1 MSVFL
6 PTDDD
11 SRADDGLRGH
21 AIRVGVLLGLTTTA
35 PKTFEESYFTH
46 IEVVLVFVKNNQGID
61 CLRYPAVHG
70 RNGCH
75 THVGRFHVMQ
85 EEDLQAGGQ
94 RGLTG
99 TFLTEKIQDG
109 EMTGALIDHVPEKGG
124 YQVAESD
131 AGVVA
136 KDFRQLFHERAEKH
150 AVAFSVHH
158 QSLKLVDFRIV
169 PVDFRG
175 GGNVI
180 GMVAVVL
187 YDTHFIG
194 FMKDAMLKDAVAER
208 EELLALVPAE
218 LPDSLGR
225 LGAGVEELLDVVE
238 FVYLAQPYIIADR
251 TYLLLEVGDGAHF
264 GLLQLDDAAVAEGVE
279 QPEEADTVILIMDM
293 EQGFHPKVGK
303 ADGVFII
310 LAQAIVTVVADK
322 QVELPERIGLFLLLV
337 HHGRLF
343 GPLGLVAGLCHGILP
358 QAGLSVDLTQLLD
371 ALFIYELVLYIT
383 KQVAN
388 VIDAVDFPEQRTG
401 RGKLLLCLPDDE
413 MLFLQVAVDFFA

>member
-1 MSVFL
+1 
-6 PTDDD
+6 
-11 SRADDGLRGH
+11 
-21 AIRVGVLLGLTTTA
+21 
-35 PKTFEESYFTH
+35 
-46 IEVVLVFVKNNQGID
+46 
-61 CLRYPAVHG
+61 
-70 RNGCH
+70 
-75 THVGRFHVMQ
+75 
-85 EEDLQAGGQ
+85 
-94 RGLTG
+94 
-99 TFLTEKIQDG
+99 
-109 EMTGALIDHVPEKGG
+109 
-124 YQVAESD
+124 
-131 AGVVA
+131 
-136 KDFRQLFHERAEKH
+136 
-150 AVAFSVHH
+150 
-158 QSLKLVDFRIV
+158 
-169 PVDFRG
+169 
-175 GGNVI
+175 
-180 GMVAVVL
+180 MVAVVL
-187 YDTHFIG
+187 YDTHFIS

-343 GPLGLVAGLCHGILP
+343 SPLGLVAGLCHGILP
-358 QAGLSVDLTQLLD
+358 QAGLSVDLAQLLD

-401 RGKLLLCLPDDE
+401 RGKLLLCQPDDE
-413 MLFLQVAVDFFA
+413 MLFLQVAVDFFAQDVAVRILLDRNFTGSVWGNVFPFIMAGQFLFRQFPGAEGQFLDRAWNPFRMASVPHSITALKPGPYWPSGATSESGMKQREDL